1 MRSKIKKNQMKLMNP
16 WKKNGEEVN
25 ESNEEKVE
33 ADENESN
40 EEKAI
45 IKVFH
50 LECDKIILW
59 NGIRIECNLGF
70 SIGKNTFVEFF
81 FQYEW

>member
-1 MRSKIKKNQMKLMNP
+1 M
-16 WKKNGEEVN
+16 KKNGEEVN

-45 IKVFH
+45 IKVKTKMKFC
-50 LECDKIILW
+50 LLIKMKLQEVAKPIIKKKE
-59 NGIRIECNLGF
+59 IV
-70 SIGKNTFVEFF
+70 T
-81 FQYEW
+81 

>member
-1 MRSKIKKNQMKLMNP
+1 M
-16 WKKNGEEVN
+16 KKNGEEVN

-45 IKVFH
+45 IKVWKDM
-50 LECDKIILW
+50 LVLVKVVCLYP
-59 NGIRIECNLGF
+59 IRWIH
-70 SIGKNTFVEFF
+70 
-81 FQYEW
+81 

>member
-1 MRSKIKKNQMKLMNP
+1 M
-16 WKKNGEEVN
+16 KKNGEEVN

-70 SIGKNTFVEFF
+70 SIGKNKFVEFF